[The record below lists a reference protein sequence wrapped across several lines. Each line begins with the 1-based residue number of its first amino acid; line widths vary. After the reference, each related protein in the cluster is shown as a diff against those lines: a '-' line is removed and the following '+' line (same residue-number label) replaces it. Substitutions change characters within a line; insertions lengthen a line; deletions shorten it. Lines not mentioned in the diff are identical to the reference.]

1 MEPGR
6 VIAGRYRLERLIG
19 SGGMGSVYL
28 ARDERDGRPVA
39 IKVLTP
45 ATQDDPQRHKRF
57 LREAWAVSKLSHPSI
72 VQIYERGEEP
82 DGASWMAMEYVDGVS
97 FGAVLDRGALP
108 LHEVAHVIVP
118 VARALATAHRAG
130 FVHRDVKPDNILV
143 RGNGTPVLVDFGI
156 TRRIQHHAVNHGTVD
171 QLTRTGMLVGTPE
184 YMSPEQ
190 VRGLE
195 LDGRSDQF
203 SLAVVC
209 FEALTGG
216 RPFVGDS
223 PMAIIAAVLT
233 DPVPLVHEIVPGI
246 PPEVG
251 EGIARALSKKP
262 TERFDDIQ
270 TFANLLDAY
279 MPTDMR
285 GVDVRSLLGDALDV
299 VDDVASAR
307 TVVDMV
313 HESFCAPTTEP
324 SRERLR
330 TDVVDEGDART
341 VLVTAPELEEAP
353 RETVPSDDLLDIED
367 GARTLIRAPA
377 AEPTAPDEAGE
388 ARSSYG
394 PLRPPPRKERSSAP
408 RGVMRVYLVA
418 ALAALAALAM
428 WMLVRSSR

>member
-6 VIAGRYRLERLIG
+6 VIAGRYRLERLVG

-39 IKVLTP
+39 IKALTP
-45 ATQDDPQRHKRF
+45 APHDDPQRHKRF

-82 DGASWMAMEYVDGVS
+82 DGASWIAMEFIDGVS
-97 FGAVLDRGALP
+97 LAAVLDRGALP

-118 VARALATAHRAG
+118 VARALAAAHRAG

-171 QLTRTGMLVGTPE
+171 QLTRTGMIVGTPE

-209 FEALTGG
+209 FEALTGS
-216 RPFVGDS
+216 RPFVGDG
-223 PMAIIAAVLT
+223 PMAVIAAVLT
-233 DPVPLVHEIVPGI
+233 DPVPLVHERVEGVPA
-246 PPEVG
+246 EVG

-262 TERFDDIQ
+262 ADRFDDMQ

-279 MPTDMR
+279 VPTDMR
-285 GVDVRSLLGDALDV
+285 GVDVRSLLGDVIDADDDLSNSRTMVDV
-299 VDDVASAR
+299 
-307 TVVDMV
+307 V
-313 HESFCAPTTEP
+313 HESFGAPTTEP
-324 SRERLR
+324 SRERLH
-330 TDVVDEGDART
+330 TDIVVDDDART
-341 VLVTAPELEEAP
+341 ALFTAPELADAGHEPALSE
-353 RETVPSDDLLDIED
+353 DLLEVDDASALIRD
-367 GARTLIRAPA
+367 GAPSSEAST
-377 AEPTAPDEAGE
+377 PDEIAE
-388 ARSSYG
+388 ARASYG
-394 PLRPPPRKERSSAP
+394 PLQSPPHREAP
-408 RGVMRVYLVA
+408 SRRGAVVQVSIM
-418 ALAALAALAM
+418 AALAM
-428 WMLVRSSR
+428 LAIWMLLRSAR